1 MVSVSFGTP
10 QQRNTLRKAI
20 EDVSDSSYADCIDVF
35 IFHDLDN
42 WTGWGLNI
50 CQLISGLNHLWKRL

>member
-20 EDVSDSSYADCIDVF
+20 EDVSGSSYADCIDVF
-35 IFHDLDN
+35 TFLDLDN
-42 WTGWGLNI
+42 
-50 CQLISGLNHLWKRL
+50 